1 MSIATILIED
11 SQTIRDALIP
21 TMREL
26 ANLDVV
32 AMADNSDSAIQILAS
47 HPWRLAVVDLFLKG
61 GSGLEVLRH
70 CIQRRADQHVVVL
83 TNYATAEIRQK
94 CLSLGATAVFDKST
108 ELDDFFIFCGDLFTQ
123 G

>member
-26 ANLDVV
+26 ADLEVV
-32 AMADNSDSAIQILAS
+32 AVADTSQGAIETLAS
-47 HPWRLAVVDLFLKG
+47 HPWQLAVVDLFLKR
-61 GSGLEVLRH
+61 GSGMEVLRS
-70 CIQRRADQHVVVL
+70 CPPRRADQYVVVL

-94 CLSLGATAVFDKST
+94 CLALGATAVFDKST
-108 ELDDFFIFCGDLFTQ
+108 ELDDFFSFCADLFA
-123 G
+123 